1 MRQSLEAAG
10 FDMQRLSDKGA
21 LDYGEKL
28 KPVSDEAKA
37 WKTVWSAGQ
46 GVGDIRDLPAVGE
59 LIARL
64 DHEYRQALT
73 RSAGLSNQLLV

>member
-10 FDMQRLSDKGA
+10 FDMAALQGKGEINF
-21 LDYGEKL
+21 GSKL

-46 GVGDIRDLPAVGE
+46 GVGEIEDLPSVE
-59 LIARL
+59 QLIARL
-64 DHEYRQALT
+64 DAEYRKALEQAAQLT
-73 RSAGLSNQLLV
+73 KRWPS

>member
-1 MRQSLEAAG
+1 M
-10 FDMQRLSDKGA
+10 
-21 LDYGEKL
+21 
-28 KPVSDEAKA
+28 SDEAKA